1 MRIHRRPAFSLI
13 ELLIVIAII
22 ALLIGLTLAAVQ
34 RVRMSAARAKCANQ
48 LRQIA
53 LALHHHHDVHL
64 AFPPGVSNFDGK
76 SPQPFMSWLTRL
88 LPYLE
93 QDALWRQ
100 SLAAFDKEK
109 FFENPP
115 HTAILGTRI
124 DLFVCPT
131 DPFTPRPADFDD
143 ISAAHTNYLG
153 VSGADLYSRDGI
165 LHADSRVTFA
175 SITDGPSNTLMV
187 GERGISN
194 PIFGWW
200 YAGWGQAQ
208 TGSADSVLG
217 FGSARSIPH
226 FRNANQDH
234 FTFAR
239 ARPRTPA
246 IPYAFGPITPAG
258 PISPSATPLSAS
270 CPTPPTTF
278 SPPWPPAPAAK
289 ASSRRDRHRGRKARH
304 PRARVVGQP
313 HGLRIT

>member
-1 MRIHRRPAFSLI
+1 MRIHRRPAFSLT

-115 HTAILGTRI
+115 HTAILGTKI

-131 DPFTPRPADFDD
+131 DPFTPRPADIDD

-200 YAGWGQAQ
+200 YAGWGQAK
-208 TGSADSVLG
+208 TGSTDSLLG
-217 FGSARSIPH
+217 VRERLEDTGPSKCAPGPYRFRAGSAKNRCDSLRFWSHHPGGAH
-226 FRNANQDH
+226 F
-234 FTFAR
+234 
-239 ARPRTPA
+239 
-246 IPYAFGPITPAG
+246 AFGDASVRFLSYSADNLLPALATRAG
-258 PISPSATPLSAS
+258 GESVESP
-270 CPTPPTTF
+270 
-278 SPPWPPAPAAK
+278 
-289 ASSRRDRHRGRKARH
+289 
-304 PRARVVGQP
+304 
-313 HGLRIT
+313 

>member
-34 RVRMSAARAKCANQ
+34 RVRMSAARARCANH

-115 HTAILGTRI
+115 HTAILGTKI

-131 DPFTPRPADFDD
+131 DPFTPRPADIDD

-217 FGSARSIPH
+217 VRERSIDSAFSECESGPFHFRAGSAKNACDSLRFWSHHPGGAH
-226 FRNANQDH
+226 F
-234 FTFAR
+234 
-239 ARPRTPA
+239 
-246 IPYAFGPITPAG
+246 AFGDASVRFLSYSADNLLPALATRAG
-258 PISPSATPLSAS
+258 GESVESP
-270 CPTPPTTF
+270 
-278 SPPWPPAPAAK
+278 
-289 ASSRRDRHRGRKARH
+289 
-304 PRARVVGQP
+304 
-313 HGLRIT
+313 